1 MKKLLSLIIIISVF
15 SCSNESIEDL
25 DETCSVVTKLRGLT
39 RVGVACYAV
48 QAHSIG
54 NEKDLFTYKLCT
66 NTPPEIGETLCFEDY
81 ELIDFNW

>member
-1 MKKLLSLIIIISVF
+1 MKKLLSLIIIISLF
-15 SCSNESIEDL
+15 SCSENYIEPI

-66 NTPPEIGETLCFEDY
+66 NTPPEIGGVLCFEDY

>member
-1 MKKLLSLIIIISVF
+1 MKKLLSLIIIISIF
-15 SCSNESIEDL
+15 SCSENYIEPI

-48 QAHSIG
+48 QAHGIG

-66 NTPPEIGETLCFEDY
+66 NTPPEIDEVLCFEDY